1 MYVFCLVWVSRFL
14 ADLAEN
20 SSIGYHSNCRLA
32 FCSSSLLKQWG
43 VEAGPCSSFKQ
54 LASTLCHGGYGLD
67 VREHVKGM
75 VLFVLSSLPFKFQA
89 GVGAF
94 LLCFLIREGI
104 MVPELIWGGGISHL
118 ADTLGRGCVSS
129 RGLHSCIG
137 GGGGNSFFSPPQSG
151 SSTEGTIL
159 KYLHL
164 SFERIGFLSDM
175 KS

>member
-20 SSIGYHSNCRLA
+20 SSVGYHSNCRWV

-43 VEAGPCSSFKQ
+43 VEAGPCPSFKQ
-54 LASTLCHGGYGLD
+54 LASTLSPGGYGLD

-104 MVPELIWGGGISHL
+104 MVLELIWGGGISHL

-129 RGLHSCIG
+129 RGLHSCFG
-137 GGGGNSFFSPPQSG
+137 GVGGVLFFYSPNQEAALRG
-151 SSTEGTIL
+151 Q
-159 KYLHL
+159 
-164 SFERIGFLSDM
+164 FLSISTFLL
-175 KS
+175 KELAF